1 MRSSKML
8 GLAVMAALALTAFVG
23 AGTASATRLCSVAGT
38 GTPTVCSPATNVKP
52 SGTVIS
58 AAKKTGTNV
67 VLTTSGGAVNPT
79 LTCTASTVSLTTT
92 SAGGG
97 AGVNVTGNLT
107 TLTFTGCTS
116 TSPSGCSS
124 SATVSGL
131 PTAGFAAWT
140 SGNNGDLTANAPTVR
155 FTCPI
160 FGFPVNCSFGG
171 TGSVTGQ
178 VTGGTPAEVKFTN
191 QAIAATGGGFGCP
204 ASAVWNA
211 TYTVSSPA
219 ALYVTNS

>member
-1 MRSSKML
+1 MRSSRML
-8 GLAVMAALALTAFVG
+8 GLAVIAALALVALAG
-23 AGTASATRLCSVAGT
+23 ASTASATRLCSVPGT
-38 GTPTVCSPATNVKP
+38 GTPTVCSPSTNQYP

-58 AAKKTGTNV
+58 AAKKTGTSV
-67 VLTTSGGAVNPT
+67 VLTTSGGIVNPT
-79 LTCTASTVSLTTT
+79 LTCTASTVALTTT

-107 TLTFTGCTS
+107 TLTFSGCTS
-116 TSPSGCSS
+116 TSPAGCSS

-131 PTAGFAAWT
+131 PKTGFAAWT
-140 SGNNGDLTANAPTVR
+140 SGNNGNLTTNVPTVS

-171 TGSVTGQ
+171 SGSVTGQ
-178 VTGGTPAEVKFTN
+178 VTGGNPAEVRFTN
-191 QAIAATGGGFGCP
+191 QAIAASGGGFGCP
-204 ASAVWNA
+204 SSAVWNA